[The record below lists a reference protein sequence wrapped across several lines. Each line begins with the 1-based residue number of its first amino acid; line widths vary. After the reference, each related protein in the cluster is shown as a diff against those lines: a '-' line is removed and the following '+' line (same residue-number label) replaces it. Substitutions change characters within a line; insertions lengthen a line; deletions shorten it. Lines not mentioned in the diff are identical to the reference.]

1 MTKSPILNAFAAS
14 FYITLIALFMY
25 FGTKHIPRE
34 DTVLAPI
41 AMISLFTLSAALMGY
56 FFCYTPLQLYFDGK
70 KKQAVQL
77 FLQTVAVFGVF
88 TIVML
93 TLLFLGVGSGG

>member
-1 MTKSPILNAFAAS
+1 MTMAKSPILYASAAS
-14 FYITLIALFMY
+14 LYIILIALFMS

-34 DTVLAPI
+34 DTIFAPI
-41 AMISLFTLSAALMGY
+41 AMISLFTLSAAVMGY
-56 FFCYTPLQLYFDGK
+56 LFCYQPAALYFDGK

-88 TIVML
+88 TIVVL
-93 TLLFLGVGSGG
+93 TLLFLGVGG